1 MSLPECRWIV
11 QFIRGRRN
19 STVPS
24 SSFDPKSERAGD
36 RCRCHDTFQGRH
48 LMGSIFGPAYSSRL
62 LFIAYHRRIGCIPRF
77 QKEPDHQRA
86 MASILEKHGLKFVN
100 PADGQEVA
108 DQLHFSHAVILPPN
122 ARTVIISGQ
131 VGILP
136 DGSVPQSLEDEYDE
150 AFTHVENVLRAIGF
164 GEDALEYVFDVSAT
178 EKIDHAMLRL
188 TVADGV

>member
-1 MSLPECRWIV
+1 
-11 QFIRGRRN
+11 
-19 STVPS
+19 
-24 SSFDPKSERAGD
+24 
-36 RCRCHDTFQGRH
+36 
-48 LMGSIFGPAYSSRL
+48 MGSIFGPAYSSRL

-164 GEDALEYVFDVSAT
+164 GEDALEYVFDAT
-178 EKIDHAMLRL
+178 FFLKGGMDPSLLVEVARRRFKNTRPA
-188 TVADGV
+188 TVGVEIAQLLHPDLHLEIKVVAYMPDSVAA

>member
-1 MSLPECRWIV
+1 MTNI
-11 QFIRGRRN
+11 
-19 STVPS
+19 
-24 SSFDPKSERAGD
+24 
-36 RCRCHDTFQGRH
+36 GRH
-48 LMGSIFGPAYSSRL
+48 LVGSIFGPAYSSRL

-77 QKEPDHQRA
+77 QKKPDHQRA

-164 GEDALEYVFDVSAT
+164 GEDALEYVFDAT
-178 EKIDHAMLRL
+178 FFLKGGMDPSLLVEVARRRFKNTRPA
-188 TVADGV
+188 TVGVEIAQLLHPDLHLEIKVVAYMPDSVAA